1 MKSHGVQIE
10 SKYISYRHILPKTD
24 SVNSFQRI
32 FLDDHMECRNVFFA
46 FWRGAN
52 ALYKH
57 LHFNDDILFSLY
69 SALQTNVLKTRS
81 NKQEHFVTSPIIHLA
96 L

>member
-32 FLDDHMECRNVFFA
+32 FLDDHMECRNVFYF
-46 FWRGAN
+46 FFLER
-52 ALYKH
+52 
-57 LHFNDDILFSLY
+57 
-69 SALQTNVLKTRS
+69 R
-81 NKQEHFVTSPIIHLA
+81 
-96 L
+96 